1 MRFPQAKQGI
11 SRDLAGILWIS
22 CSSPHTER
30 VFASFRNGN
39 DSQQGISRELA
50 GIFARESAG
59 ENSSGSIAGCDLPQ
73 FALCGCL
80 RL

>member
-59 ENSSGSIAGCDLPQ
+59 EKFPVKFPVNSSPHLL
-73 FALCGCL
+73 FLL
-80 RL
+80 